1 MELIKINFT
10 PWYMLKADINWLLVA
25 IIIFVVCILVYFIRN
40 FNFKKSRGHI
50 FVDEVDLGIGTNSI
64 KLKYNNIDQEIA
76 YKIWVELNTRKI
88 GLKFDEEND
97 VIIEVYNSWY
107 VSFGEIRDL
116 IKELPGGQ
124 IEKNSN
130 LVRLVLEVLNEGMRP
145 YLTKWQARFRKWYNE
160 ATGNE
165 EYKNLSPQELQKKY
179 PQYNEM
185 VSDIKKANEHMVV
198 LQKKMGEIA
207 FGNKY

>member
-10 PWYMLKADINWLLVA
+10 PWYVLKADINWLMVV
-25 IIIFVVCILVYFIRN
+25 IIVFVVCILVYFIRN
-40 FNFKKSRGHI
+40 FNFRKSRGHI
-50 FVDEVDLGIGTNSI
+50 VVDEVDLGIGTSSI

-76 YKIWVELNTRKI
+76 YKIWIELNTRKI

-107 VSFGEIRDL
+107 ESFVEIRDL

-130 LVRLVLEVLNEGMRP
+130 LVRLVIEVLNEGMRP
-145 YLTKWQARFRKWYNE
+145 YLTKWQARFRKWYDR
-160 ATGNE
+160 AAGKE
-165 EYKNLSPQELQKKY
+165 EYKDLSPQELQKKY
-179 PQYNEM
+179 PQYTEM
-185 VSDIKKANEHMVV
+185 ISDIKEANEHMVV
-198 LQKKMGEIA
+198 LQNKMGEIA